1 MKIGFKPSFIRL
13 YGKLNSDLKNE
24 VKETIELLKNKEN
37 HKKIKVHK
45 LHGKLSKFHSCYV
58 NYTHR
63 IIFEKKTKE
72 IVLRH
77 IGTHDI
83 YR

>member
-13 YGKLNSDLKNE
+13 YEKLDSDLKSE
-24 VKETIELLKNKEN
+24 VKETIELLKDRNN
-37 HKKIKVHK
+37 HKKLKVHK
-45 LHGKLSKFHSCYV
+45 LHGKLSKYYSCYV

-63 IIFEKKTKE
+63 IVFEKKPKE
-72 IVLRH
+72 IVLRL

-83 YR
+83 YK